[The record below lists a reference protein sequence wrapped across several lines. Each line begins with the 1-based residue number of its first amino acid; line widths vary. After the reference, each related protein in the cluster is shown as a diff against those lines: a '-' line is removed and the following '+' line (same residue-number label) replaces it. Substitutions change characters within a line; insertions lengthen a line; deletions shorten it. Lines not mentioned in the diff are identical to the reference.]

1 MLYRDEGKE
10 VFAKI
15 GTQDL
20 SEKVKKYLRKDMSYA
35 TELRYLATHEWGRI
49 DEEGILTVGISE
61 HAQDLLGDIVFVELP
76 DIGKELDAEEESAI
90 VESVKAASDVYAPL
104 SGEVIE
110 VNEKLL
116 DEPEIV
122 NSSPLEDGWFFKIK
136 LNDAS
141 SFENLMT
148 EEEYNATCEE

>member
-1 MLYRDEGKE
+1 
-10 VFAKI
+10 
-15 GTQDL
+15 
-20 SEKVKKYLRKDMSYA
+20 MSDA
-35 TELRYLATHEWGRI
+35 SELRYLATHEWGRI

-136 LNDAS
+136 LNDTS